1 MTVLRIERVLAPNP
15 GVFALEGTNTWIVG
29 EDPSIVIDPGPDDVE
44 HLDEVARTA
53 GDVAAVVVTH
63 DHEDHAPG
71 ATRLAALVGAPLHAF
86 RLEGAQ
92 HLRDGQTIVAGR
104 VSLVAVHTP
113 GHSSDHVVFHLPR
126 ERALF
131 TGDAVLGRGTSFI
144 DPPDGDLTAYTRSLK
159 RMRDLDP
166 CTLYPGHGP
175 VSLHAEEKL
184 GEYIDHRAEREGQ
197 IVDAMAG
204 GARTIP
210 ELVSIIYAAHPPEV
224 HPLAA
229 RSVLAHLVKLETEGR
244 VARSGKGDGATWE
257 PVLPRE
263 CARCGR
269 RVTGRARYCSTCSL
283 VILQEGAG
291 AQPP

>member
-1 MTVLRIERVLAPNP
+1 MLRIERVLAPNP
-15 GVFALEGTNTWIVG
+15 GVFTLEGTNTWIVG
-29 EDPSIVIDPGPDDVE
+29 EGPSIVIDPGPDDVE
-44 HLDEVARTA
+44 HLDEVARSA

-63 DHEDHAPG
+63 DDEDHAPG
-71 ATRLAALVGAPLHAF
+71 ASRVAALVGAPLRAF
-86 RLEGAQ
+86 RLEGAE

-113 GHSSDHVVFHLPR
+113 GHSSDHVAFHLPQA
-126 ERALF
+126 RALF

-144 DPPDGDLTAYTRSLK
+144 DPPDGDLGAYMRSLR
-159 RMRDLDP
+159 RMRDLGP

-175 VSLHAEEKL
+175 VSLRADEKL
-184 GEYIDHRAEREGQ
+184 GEYMDHRAEREDQ

-229 RSVLAHLVKLETEGR
+229 RSVLAHLVKLEAEGR
-244 VARSGKGDGATWE
+244 VARSGQGDAAAWQ

-269 RVTGRARYCSTCSL
+269 RVTGRARYCSICSL
-283 VILQEGAG
+283 MILQEGAG